1 MSIQTLAR
9 RVAEVESILDSLSS
23 ARGAMEPVNAT
34 QTPGTIADGPATPF
48 NVLLSSRLGA
58 TGLRPAPESAPAD
71 LAALADHYAA
81 ANGLDPALVRAVI
94 QAESNWKVDEVSP
107 KGAKGLMQLMPEDCV
122 AYNVSDPFD
131 PRQNLAAGTKQLA
144 DKLREQGGN
153 LELALAAYNAG
164 SGAVRHYKGV
174 PPYTETLNYIRRV
187 KALMGR

>member
-1 MSIQTLAR
+1 
-9 RVAEVESILDSLSS
+9 
-23 ARGAMEPVNAT
+23 
-34 QTPGTIADGPATPF
+34 
-48 NVLLSSRLGA
+48 
-58 TGLRPAPESAPAD
+58 
-71 LAALADHYAA
+71 
-81 ANGLDPALVRAVI
+81 
-94 QAESNWKVDEVSP
+94 VSP